1 MSHEVNNTVA
11 SSTSLLQSSL
21 TYARELGDESRRDFE
36 TALGVV
42 IARTA
47 QLNDFMK
54 GFADVFRLPPPA
66 KQPCELV
73 AILERV
79 WRCSARDPKRAGV
92 AWRWELDAPAIR
104 VSADPAQLEQAILN
118 VVKNAVEAVDGTGT
132 VDDPRDVEAG
142 RRRR

>member
-1 MSHEVNNTVA
+1 
-11 SSTSLLQSSL
+11 
-21 TYARELGDESRRDFE
+21 
-36 TALGVV
+36 
-42 IARTA
+42 
-47 QLNDFMK
+47 MK

-79 WRCSARDPKRAGV
+79 VALISARPDAGGI

-118 VVKNAVEAVDGTGT
+118 VVKNAVEAVDGTGGRSRSA
-132 VDDPRDVEAG
+132 P
-142 RRRR
+142 RRRRIRRRWSSRTAAPG

>member
-54 GFADVFRLPPPA
+54 GFADVYRLPPSP
-66 KQPCELV
+66 PCELV
-73 AILERV
+73 AIRA
-79 WRCSARDPKRAGV
+79 RRRAASARPEA
-92 AWRWELDAPAIR
+92 AAIEWRWSWTRRLSASPIR
-104 VSADPAQLEQAILN
+104 PSSNRPSQRQ
-118 VVKNAVEAVDGTGT
+118 KNAVEAT
-132 VDDPRDVEAG
+132 AG
-142 RRRR
+142 RAQSIRAT